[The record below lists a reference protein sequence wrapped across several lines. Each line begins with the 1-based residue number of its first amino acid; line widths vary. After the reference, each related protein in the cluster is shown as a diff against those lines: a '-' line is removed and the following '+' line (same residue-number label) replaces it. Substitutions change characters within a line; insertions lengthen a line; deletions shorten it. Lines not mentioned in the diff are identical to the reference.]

1 MSDNCLMCNR
11 PLGDHS
17 HDTRHICNVFIGAND
32 ELAPVLTKEQE
43 DAIYAAYMGI
53 SMLSHM
59 CKKADLNMGRV
70 RSEEL
75 LQELS
80 AAFPTVYHRILTS
93 ALR

>member
-1 MSDNCLMCNR
+1 
-11 PLGDHS
+11 
-17 HDTRHICNVFIGAND
+17 
-32 ELAPVLTKEQE
+32 
-43 DAIYAAYMGI
+43 MGI